1 MYDNITQ
8 DKLEAVQRMQDY
20 IKNHIQE
27 EITLAD
33 LARASLF
40 SPWYSHRLFTQYTQK
55 TPADYIRRLR
65 LSKSALKLRDES
77 CKIADVA
84 FEFGFG
90 SVDGYQRAFYREFG
104 CNPKEYASNPVPI
117 YLFTPYKI
125 EASFI
130 DKNSKMKNQY
140 VERNNECMEKNNVE
154 KVQNIFI
161 QVIEKPKRK
170 VILKRGKK
178 AKDYFAYCEEVGCDV
193 WGLLTSIKSIS
204 GEPVCLWLPKSYIKE
219 GTSEYVQGVEVALD
233 YAGEISEGFEVIEL
247 PAAKYLMFQGEP
259 FAEEDYGK
267 AIEQVWDAIKKY
279 DPAILGLG
287 WDEQNPRIQLEP
299 IGTRGYIELLAVKPL
314 SA

>member
-1 MYDNITQ
+1 MYDSIAQ
-8 DKLEAVQRMQDY
+8 EKLEAVRRMQDY

-104 CNPKEYASNPVPI
+104 CNPKVYASNPVPI

-140 VERNNECMEKNNVE
+140 VERSNECMKKNNAE
-154 KVQNIFI
+154 TVQNIFI

-170 VILKRGKK
+170 VILKRAKT

-219 GTSEYVQGVEVALD
+219 GTSEYVQGVEITLD
-233 YAGEISEGFEVIEL
+233 YAGEIPEGFEVIEL

-279 DPAILGLG
+279 DPAVLGLS
-287 WDEQNPRIQLEP
+287 WDEENPRIQLEP